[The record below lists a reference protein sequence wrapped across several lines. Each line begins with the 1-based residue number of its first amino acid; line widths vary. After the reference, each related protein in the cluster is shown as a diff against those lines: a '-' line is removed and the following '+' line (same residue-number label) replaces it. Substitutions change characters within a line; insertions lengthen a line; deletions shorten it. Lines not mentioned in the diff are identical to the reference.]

1 MIEGAGTLATI
12 HYAGS
17 QAVQAE
23 ADSLR
28 GPNAD
33 VVEGK
38 VNPMDR
44 SENMYEESNSQQ
56 DGSGLKTAN
65 REAQQGQI
73 LDILG

>member
-12 HYAGS
+12 NYAGS

-33 VVEGK
+33 AVEGK
-38 VNPMDR
+38 VNPTEK
-44 SENMYEESNSQQ
+44 SENMYEESNSQE
-56 DGSGLKTAN
+56 DASGLKTAN
-65 REAQQGQI
+65 REAQQGQL